1 MPAVATL
8 PMGQWGMTSTDTSM
22 ASATGPLRSGA
33 SYGARGRATE
43 LSCTST
49 CTPRCTKPSSTPSSS
64 GTQPGCWMPAAA
76 QEWPRPWPPSAAPP
90 SPGWTPPRRSS
101 PWPASASPGRL
112 PGWRAGG
119 AAVPC
124 PLVHG
129 GDLVQRRPVRRQ
141 PHRHPGARGA
151 TGRHP
156 GRLGGDQYLRPAP
169 RLRDARGVRGPTA
182 AAATPT
188 PGAPAA
194 RSGCRSRAGWRRWFN
209 RPGSPRSTRPRWP
222 ARSTIPTARRLGGRC
237 PQRGRSW
244 PPSEAPAGRGCGRR
258 SRPRWPLPDQR
269 WRRAAGAQ
277 LPVLAGPGLRPP
289 RRRRCSTG
297 VSPGLGSQVAMRAGG
312 RAGPPS

>member
-1 MPAVATL
+1 MGRAGARLSSAARAPVHPAVPSRLRRHRARARNQAAGCRL
-8 PMGQWGMTSTDTSM
+8 R
-22 ASATGPLRSGA
+22 LRSGRDPGRRA
-33 SYGARGRATE
+33 RRHRHRAGRRRGARR
-43 LSCTST
+43 
-49 CTPRCTKPSSTPSSS
+49 
-64 GTQPGCWMPAAA
+64 PG
-76 QEWPRPWPPSAAPP
+76 PPAPP
-90 SPGWTPPRRSS
+90 
-101 PWPASASPGRL
+101 PGRL
-112 PGWRAGG
+112 PGRRAGG

-141 PHRHPGARGA
+141 PHRRPGRGA

-156 GRLGGDQYLRPAP
+156 GRLGGDQCLRPTP

-269 WRRAAGAQ
+269 WRCGWSTASGTCWPGPEATAAAA
-277 LPVLAGPGLRPP
+277 LLNW
-289 RRRRCSTG
+289 S
-297 VSPGLGSQVAMRAGG
+297 
-312 RAGPPS
+312 

>member
-1 MPAVATL
+1 MGRAGARLSSAARAPVHPAVPSRLRRHRARARNQAAGCRL
-8 PMGQWGMTSTDTSM
+8 R
-22 ASATGPLRSGA
+22 LRSGRDPGRRA
-33 SYGARGRATE
+33 RRHRHRAGRRRGARR
-43 LSCTST
+43 
-49 CTPRCTKPSSTPSSS
+49 
-64 GTQPGCWMPAAA
+64 PG
-76 QEWPRPWPPSAAPP
+76 PPAPP
-90 SPGWTPPRRSS
+90 
-101 PWPASASPGRL
+101 PGRL
-112 PGWRAGG
+112 PGRRAGG

-169 RLRDARGVRGPTA
+169 RLRDAHGVRGPTA

-277 LPVLAGPGLRPP
+277 LPVLAGPGLRLP